1 MKKLKITESQRLML
15 ESLDG
20 VNLQEVTSEEI
31 PGIAQNDKT
40 GKYHMAL
47 ISRDGHIRA
56 LEPKLSQFTF
66 DDSQSAKR
74 YFCSNTERIQ
84 RVLSDEDM
92 MEGYRLTEDG
102 ADFRAVASIDICKVT
117 ESIPR
122 SQSIAAKVTDTF
134 NSEAKGIKG
143 FKAESEFETGTADWS
158 DVVSQSHILLKQMYT
173 DPNKESLDSF
183 WGDHGVTWN
192 DIVQLLTKL
201 DIIVD
206 VKGGYRLKKF
216 VNNPAQA
223 IKVTAKLLMKL
234 IEKKNAPEPVA
245 EIKQDD
251 ITAKYLGKDLPTT
264 PQRTGKTREELLKV
278 IAAKRA
284 EELKRRQSE
293 SVVDEDSG
301 YPAGAANDPRA
312 PYNQSDPQMS
322 KPEQPKY
329 DKFDVIAVGKEIVI
343 MKAKDGKLFSYYFL
357 DLDRDELEPYAERE
371 VIDVEKDE
379 DGYYNVYDD
388 NWEIDGETIERYV
401 NDNLD
406 YIKVGTTPE
415 EWEDGDKIALITP
428 EIKQEILNIWGDEQQ
443 IAKVLSS
450 IGETTGAAGS
460 SGAYVGSMSKGPA
473 IEPNVSS
480 ELKDVIGEVEDDES
494 TLKNEII
501 SELIGFT
508 KEKKSPLEWLSVEGK
523 LKGIVDKIQKLN
535 DEEWNFLIT
544 YIIRTLQ
551 GAETHLKKKDENSLV
566 YFNGQMAGLN
576 KFISH
581 FSNSIGE
588 ATTTVSAGGDSG
600 TFAYDAPVGD
610 GNSFWTAG
618 NKMNKQ
624 MPLVKKGGVNE
635 IKARTNKN
643 AKTDTQYP
651 DGKFVE
657 FDDCVKY
664 NNNKVAQN
672 GGCSVGAVDNVVK
685 TKGSKNSVIS
695 DSSIYE
701 EVVVEALKL
710 QHDKEKNTLIVLS
723 DLEGRA
729 ANAETFTNKN
739 VLKKNGF
746 AWSGKNWVIGADK
759 LDIAKKTLSLINKAE
774 YLIDKLEDIE
784 KAVAGS
790 GADNKDLLTAKLDQY
805 IMDLANATD
814 EAALSAEIR
823 RYLTFFAKFHNYS
836 FYNRMLIFI
845 QRPDAKKVASYKR
858 WQDTFR
864 QVRKGSTGITVL
876 APIISKSRD
885 GEEED
890 EGGLGRSNDVRGFR
904 AVRVFDISDTDPID
918 ERGEVPE
925 TPEWHSENTPS
936 ETADMLFKAVSDLAV
951 DMGVKVT
958 AEPSKG
964 GEKGY
969 SAGDHINISSD
980 VEGVGR
986 LSTMV
991 HELAHE
997 LMHRKESSIYFID
1010 NSIGG
1015 GDPRALKELQ
1025 AESVSYVVL
1034 KHYNIPVKHHTT
1046 YLALWN
1052 ANKEKIQKNL
1062 EIISKVSQFIITKID
1077 KEVVGD
1083 AKLNQSK

>member
-1 MKKLKITESQRLML
+1 MKKVKITESQRLML

-20 VNLQEVTSEEI
+20 VKLHEVTNEEI

-66 DDSQSAKR
+66 DDSQSAKK

-143 FKAESEFETGTADWS
+143 FKAESEFETGQADWS
-158 DVVSQSHILLKQMYT
+158 DVVSQSHQLLKQLYT
-173 DPNKESLDSF
+173 NPNKESLDGF
-183 WGDHGVTWN
+183 WGDHGVSWD
-192 DIVQLLTKL
+192 DIIQLLTKL

-206 VKGGYRLKKF
+206 VKGGYRLTKF
-216 VNNPAQA
+216 VDNPTQA

-251 ITAKYLGKDLPTT
+251 ITPKYLGKDLPTT
-264 PQRTGKTREELLKV
+264 PQRTGKTREELLKI

-284 EELKRRQSE
+284 EELKRRQTE
-293 SVVDEDSG
+293 EIVDEDGG

-312 PYNQSDPQMS
+312 PYNQSKPDMS

-329 DKFDVIAVGKEIVI
+329 DKFDVVAMGKEIVLL
-343 MKAKDGKLFSYYFL
+343 KAKDGKLFAYYYL

-371 VIDVEKDE
+371 VIDVERDE

-406 YIKVGTTPE
+406 YIKVGTEPSDWE
-415 EWEDGDKIALITP
+415 EGDKIALVTP
-428 EIKQEILNIWGDEQQ
+428 EIKQEILNIWGDEEQ
-443 IAKVLSS
+443 IAKTLSN

-460 SGAYVGSMSKGPA
+460 SGSYVGSMSKGPA
-473 IEPNVSS
+473 IQPNVAS
-480 ELKDVIGEVEDDES
+480 ELKDVIGEVEDDKGETKS
-494 TLKNEII
+494 EII
-501 SELIGFT
+501 STLLTLIS
-508 KEKKSPLEWLSVEGK
+508 KNPDPIVWLSYENK
-523 LKGIVDKIQKLN
+523 LRPIVDKIQTLDN
-535 DEEWNFLIT
+535 EEWNFLIT
-544 YIIRTLQ
+544 FIIKTLQ
-551 GAETHLKKKDENSLV
+551 SAETSLKLEDKNTEGYDN
-566 YFNGQMAGLN
+566 NMRGLKN
-576 KFISH
+576 FISH
-581 FSNSIGE
+581 FSSSIGE

-610 GNSFWTAG
+610 GGSFWTAG

-635 IKARTNKN
+635 IKARENKN

-701 EVVVEALKL
+701 GVVDEALKL
-710 QHDKEKNTLIVLS
+710 QHDKEKNKLIVLS

-746 AWSGKNWVIGADK
+746 VWSGKNWVIDADK
-759 LDIAKKTLSLINKAE
+759 LDVAKKTLSLINKAE

-823 RYLTFFAKFHNYS
+823 RYLTFFSKFHNYS

-876 APIISKSRD
+876 APIISKSKGD
-885 GEEED
+885 NEED
-890 EGGLGRSNDVRGFR
+890 NESGLGRSNDVRGFR

-918 ERGEVPE
+918 ERGEIPE

-958 AEPSKG
+958 ADPSKG

-1034 KHYNIPVKHHTT
+1034 KHYDIPVKHHTT

-1083 AKLNQSK
+1083 VKLNQSK